1 MNKNSQ
7 IETEEQLAERN
18 KTITGSVKDDLR
30 RFVGEYTAVTDNF
43 ICFGTTD
50 QTQCKNNM
58 DTYMYRIIGV
68 GSHNRL
74 KLIKATKIEKDS
86 AKIFQWD
93 NSNSDVKWNNSDLY
107 KGINGMSGSG
117 NYFKENSKYSYM
129 SQTHWTNLIDP
140 TTYYI
145 GDSTS
150 KTNSQSF
157 VEERKE
163 HFDNGKISLMYL
175 SDYLYADS
183 SSQNG
188 TRGYTD
194 NWLFIQNGLN
204 GDTSN
209 LGNGATAPTA
219 EAEWTMT
226 RCDYDGDFY
235 HARIVY
241 YDGTVDYDYVGA
253 SSAIRPVFYLK
264 STTRI
269 SDGGGTIGDPY
280 MIAN

>member
-1 MNKNSQ
+1 M
-7 IETEEQLAERN
+7 EQ
-18 KTITGSVKDDLR
+18 
-30 RFVGEYTAVTDNF
+30 
-43 ICFGTTD
+43 
-50 QTQCKNNM
+50 
-58 DTYMYRIIGV
+58 
-68 GSHNRL
+68 HNRL

-253 SSAIRPVFYLK
+253 SSSLLSEVNYTNIRWGRNNWRSIYDCKLK
-264 STTRI
+264 I
-269 SDGGGTIGDPY
+269 NGLGHLFFAFFFVD
-280 MIAN
+280 ANHATE